1 MQIQL
6 KHQPSYSFAIATL
19 DPNEQVRVE
28 SGAMVSYSDG
38 VSVETRSEGGLFGGL
53 KRMVGGESFFQNF
66 YSAGSQ
72 GGEIT
77 LAPALPGDM
86 TVIAIRNETFYL
98 KSGAFIASE
107 STVGVDT
114 SWGGARGFFSGAG
127 LILLR
132 VTGSGSLLV
141 GSYGAI
147 EERAL
152 GASERYF
159 VDTGHIVG
167 FEGTVGFEIKT
178 IGGLKSTLLSGEG
191 LVCQLT
197 GPGRIW
203 MQTRSEEAL
212 IGWMTSKMPRP
223 SSGG

>member
-1 MQIQL
+1 MQIEL
-6 KHQPSYSFAIATL
+6 KHQPSYSFAIAHL
-19 DPNEQVRVE
+19 GANEQVRVE

-38 VSVETRSEGGLFGGL
+38 ISVETKAEGGLLGGL

-66 YSAGSQ
+66 YSAGAA

-86 TVIAIRNETFYL
+86 TIIPIQGETFYL
-98 KSGAFIASE
+98 KSGAFIACE
-107 STVGVDT
+107 SPVTVDT
-114 SWGGARGFFSGAG
+114 SWGGSRGFFSGAG
-127 LILLR
+127 LILLK
-132 VTGSGSLLV
+132 VSGSGKLLA

-147 EERAL
+147 EERL
-152 GASERYF
+152 LASGERYF

-178 IGGLKSTLLSGEG
+178 IGGWKSTILSGEG
-191 LVCQLT
+191 LVCELR

-212 IGWMTSKMPRP
+212 VGWMASKMPRP
-223 SSGG
+223 SSNS